1 MTHKPNLGSL
11 ISNRTRG
18 PLGEG
23 SSAES
28 LIIGC
33 LIIYVFPI
41 YARVFLRMLPA
52 PVFKTTTPPPSMSA
66 TPRYPS
72 IAFPS
77 LSILASSTLI
87 CMRAVLRS
95 ALIARRGHL
104 GIKKCQSPEQY
115 QATTQFPVQ
124 PIRSNLSLSYS
135 QRTITISFPVWSQSK
150 IVLCTSCLVGWQL
163 PVESGPAAYVY
174 YPHQEWGRGDRAFY

>member
-1 MTHKPNLGSL
+1 MF
-11 ISNRTRG
+11 
-18 PLGEG
+18 
-23 SSAES
+23 AYF
-28 LIIGC
+28 C
-33 LIIYVFPI
+33 VC
-41 YARVFLRMLPA
+41 FLRL
-52 PVFKTTTPPPSMSA
+52 FSKQQPSPSQMSA

-72 IAFPS
+72 IASPS

-115 QATTQFPVQ
+115 QATHPV
-124 PIRSNLSLSYS
+124 PSPTHPRSNLSLSYS
-135 QRTITISFPVWSQSK
+135 QRTITISFAVWSQSK

-163 PVESGPAAYVY
+163 PVESGPRLLMFTT
-174 YPHQEWGRGDRAFY
+174 PHQRPEGQGRQSFLLRNHRWLCGRK